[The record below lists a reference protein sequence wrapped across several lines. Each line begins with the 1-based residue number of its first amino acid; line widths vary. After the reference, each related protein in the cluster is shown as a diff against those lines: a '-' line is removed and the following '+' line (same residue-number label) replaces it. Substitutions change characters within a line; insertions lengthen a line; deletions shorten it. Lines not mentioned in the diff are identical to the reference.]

1 MIIHPMLEAI
11 FGDVDQASVRWCVL
25 WGETRLADPT
35 GDVIY
40 SSLLLIDRAG
50 PRRGALFEDP

>member
-25 WGETRLADPT
+25 WDETRHRRRLGLRPHVGVAP
-35 GDVIY
+35 GSDV
-40 SSLLLIDRAG
+40 LRLTL
-50 PRRGALFEDP
+50 